1 MFKIGLIFGSFFAML
16 SVVLGAFGA
25 HYLKNHLS
33 EYSLSI
39 FQTGVFYQ
47 FMHSLGILFVAVL
60 SFNIENINFD
70 LSIWFFILGIIFFSG
85 SLYFLSITDMKW
97 LGAITPIGGIFFIL
111 GWLILIFKSFKLW
124 GLYEKFIINNIII
137 SKF

>member
-1 MFKIGLIFGSFFAML
+1 MFKIGLVSGSFFAML

-47 FMHSLGILFVAVL
+47 FIHSLGILFVAL
-60 SFNIENINFD
+60 LCNNIENINFN

-85 SLYFLSITDMKW
+85 SLYFLSITDIKW
-97 LGAITPIGGIFFIL
+97 LGAITPIGGLFFIF

-124 GLYEKFIINNIII
+124 GVYEKFIINNIII
-137 SKF
+137 PKF

>member
-1 MFKIGLIFGSFFAML
+1 MFKIGLISGSIFAML
-16 SVVLGAFGA
+16 SVILGAFGA
-25 HYLKNHLS
+25 HFLKNYLS

-47 FMHSLGILFVAVL
+47 FIHSLGILFIALL
-60 SFNIENINFD
+60 SYSVENIDFN

-85 SLYFLSITDMKW
+85 SLYILAATDIKW

-111 GWLILIFKSFKLW
+111 GWLVIIVKSFK
-124 GLYEKFIINNIII
+124 I
-137 SKF
+137 